1 MHQSNSVAK
10 LSHLACSRFVHVLF
24 VHVLFTFCSSVA
36 TLQQVLHICHTWFCS
51 RFVRL
56 LQNCH
61 CCKNVTVAKL
71 PQTPRVC
78 ELISCCLSPFWGE
91 ILNICHFVTIGHHW
105 SPLVTI
111 GHLRL
116 SYTPLTKLQKT
127 CIIVLNTTNASEA
140 GMSWKVRIY
149 LSKHKEDW
157 LYLIDVKTFKPK
169 VFDNWTDA
177 QEAANLWSNSD
188 IELNRSS
195 KEVSNAT

>member
-1 MHQSNSVAK
+1 MFTLNTLTLFWNFSK
-10 LSHLACSRFVHVLF
+10 LPTFVPPLF
-24 VHVLFTFCSSVA
+24 TIVTPGVFTFCSS
-36 TLQQVLHICHTWFCS
+36 F
-51 RFVRL
+51 
-56 LQNCH
+56 
-61 CCKNVTVAKL
+61 AKL
-71 PQTPRVC
+71 SQTPRVC
-78 ELISCCLSPFWGE
+78 KLLSCCLSPFWGE